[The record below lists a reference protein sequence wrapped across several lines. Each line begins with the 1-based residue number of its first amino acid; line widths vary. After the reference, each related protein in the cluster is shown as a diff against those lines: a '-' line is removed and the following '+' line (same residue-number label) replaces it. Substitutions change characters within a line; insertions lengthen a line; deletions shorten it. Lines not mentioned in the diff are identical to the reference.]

1 MDVPAV
7 QHAPLTATGTTA
19 RVAAARP
26 RGRLQRL
33 TDSPLLLWW
42 GVSLALAVLTAIV
55 WPTVPSYDPF
65 SWVVWGRELTDPHLS
80 FYVGNGPSWKP
91 LPVLFTSMYGV
102 FGGAAPKLWV
112 ITARTGGIAGLI
124 AAYRLA
130 ALLIKRAGLTRTA
143 CIVGGLFAALGI
155 VLTQDWGYYFFR
167 GTSEALLIGV
177 ILWAIDRLIAG
188 HHWQAYMLGVAEGL
202 MRPEIW
208 PFLLVYGAWLFYKH
222 PGMRVWV
229 VLGLIAQPVGWF
241 VPPWYSTGAPF
252 MAATHAAEY
261 NGHLGANPLKTVLER
276 GEGLQSLPSFVFGI
290 VAVALAL
297 WRGRDRLVLGLGGF
311 VVAWWVVV
319 VAMTEDGYPG
329 LERFYL
335 PAAAVTCV
343 LSGLGLVRTAALA
356 SELLGSRSLAAARS
370 WVAIAVG
377 VVLLAGSY
385 HFMSHRI
392 TLVRQQEPLAA
403 AAVTRFNEL
412 GDAVA
417 AVGGRGAVLPCSASL
432 VTINHSMQPM
442 LAWQLHTTLERVK
455 SVIRTPGLAFVGP
468 WDSIDGAPPPI
479 PKDLSVHRLIATVRS
494 WRIYQV
500 YPPGPLPRC
509 VGH

>member
-1 MDVPAV
+1 M
-7 QHAPLTATGTTA
+7 
-19 RVAAARP
+19 
-26 RGRLQRL
+26 
-33 TDSPLLLWW
+33 
-42 GVSLALAVLTAIV
+42 LA
-55 WPTVPSYDPF
+55 
-65 SWVVWGRELTDPHLS
+65 
-80 FYVGNGPSWKP
+80 
-91 LPVLFTSMYGV
+91 
-102 FGGAAPKLWV
+102 
-112 ITARTGGIAGLI
+112 
-124 AAYRLA
+124 
-130 ALLIKRAGLTRTA
+130 
-143 CIVGGLFAALGI
+143 
-155 VLTQDWGYYFFR
+155 
-167 GTSEALLIGV
+167 
-177 ILWAIDRLIAG
+177 
-188 HHWQAYMLGVAEGL
+188 
-202 MRPEIW
+202 
-208 PFLLVYGAWLFYKH
+208 
-222 PGMRVWV
+222 
-229 VLGLIAQPVGWF
+229 
-241 VPPWYSTGAPF
+241 
-252 MAATHAAEY
+252 
-261 NGHLGANPLKTVLER
+261 
-276 GEGLQSLPSFVFGI
+276 
-290 VAVALAL
+290 
-297 WRGRDRLVLGLGGF
+297 LGGF

-335 PAAAVTCV
+335 PAAAVICV